1 MKKLA
6 IAAIAVLAIPGISVV
21 STTARAA
28 SVPIYQL
35 NMDAVPSINPEGV
48 RRVQTLLKERGF
60 DPGPIDG
67 VVGVRT
73 MGALRAF
80 RETFG
85 IKREWRGRQS
95 DPFCVGRRR
104 FGRTARLGRLGTAIV
119 EKTRQGHLLIG
130 SPTALRQLC
139 V

>member
-85 IKREWRGRQS
+85 IKESGAVDNQTL
-95 DPFCVGRRR
+95 F
-104 FGRTARLGRLGTAIV
+104 ALGAVDLAGPP
-119 EKTRQGHLLIG
+119 G
-130 SPTALRQLC
+130 
-139 V
+139 